1 MIIELLSCVGLM
13 WILKDGS
20 ILRPLRSLL
29 SSLSPIFKDLFNCS
43 LCLGFWSG
51 LIVGLVSYYY
61 IEDNYLYFY
70 FPLAS
75 AALCWLSDSIL
86 DLIQVGAAFFDNNT

>member
-1 MIIELLSCVGLM
+1 M